1 MNFII
6 GGLWRRLRDFL
17 RPALAH
23 EGKLL
28 TLSTCT
34 FIQTMVKWTRGKKRG
49 GGGGGGGEEKKNGR
63 KKRRERVLGIFTRTA
78 VLSSF
83 RPVWQLVL
91 AAKPLLRGKGG
102 SGEEVC
108 LL

>member
-1 MNFII
+1 MNFIL

-34 FIQTMVKWTRGKKRG
+34 FIQTMVKWTRRGRKRTKKNN
-49 GGGGGGGEEKKNGR
+49 KKNGR

-78 VLSSF
+78 VLCSF
-83 RPVWQLVL
+83 RPVWQLVC
-91 AAKPLLRGKGG
+91 AAKPLLRGKGQSG
-102 SGEEVC
+102 GGEEVC